1 MFPKWRLTYP
11 RRYLP
16 CFLCVAVFAEMA
28 YATAVVQLEVLIS
41 RVATVDIGAVVAA
54 IMVASGLL
62 GGFIV
67 GLSYGR
73 ISALRY
79 LVGGLMICLAI
90 ACITLMT
97 SQHRLPDLIASFPVL
112 MSLYLINTYRF
123 QGFCRKMMV
132 FRIHRAHETR
142 VHSISAKR
150 ESRRIRNSER
160 R

>member
-1 MFPKWRLTYP
+1 MFPQWRLTYP

-16 CFLCVAVFAEMA
+16 CFLCAAVFAEMA

-41 RVATVDIGAVVAA
+41 RVATLNIGAVVAA

-62 GGFIV
+62 GGLIV

-79 LVGGLMICLAI
+79 LVGGLIICLAI
-90 ACITLMT
+90 AGITLMT

-112 MSLYLINTYRF
+112 MSLYLVNTYRF
-123 QGFCRKMMV
+123 QGFCRKMVV

-150 ESRRIRNSER
+150 ELRRRRNSER

>member
-1 MFPKWRLTYP
+1 MFPQWRLTYP

-16 CFLCVAVFAEMA
+16 CFLCATVFAEIA

-67 GLSYGR
+67 GLCYGR
-73 ISALRY
+73 ISTLRY

-90 ACITLMT
+90 ACITMT
-97 SQHRLPDLIASFPVL
+97 TSEHRFPDLIASFPVL

-123 QGFCRKMMV
+123 QGFCRKMVV
-132 FRIHRAHETR
+132 FRIHRAYETR
-142 VHSISAKR
+142 AHSISAKR